1 MWLEFI
7 LEDNELKETLR
18 NFVDEWLYT
27 VDKEIIVNIGAVI
40 QKGDEL
46 CLDGFLGME
55 LIPKSSDIYKF
66 NFDGILRFVKDER
79 NVYIIALIIAIII
92 LPCDIKTKIRTDLEI
107 IDCLYKYSKI
117 GSVRR
122 DKDDKMVTQKAIQD
136 VKVPAIKKELISCE
150 QTIKEIEFKMN
161 NLLVDEY
168 SLRFCHSNGGNIT
181 IDWSASFRLI
191 NNENNNIEEVTNK
204 EDAIT
209 RCCGTVKFGELAV
222 TNARGAQLKQKRG
235 NIFGYVWWQACKL
248 KDQRKIL
255 NEIFDVYM
263 QKIQRLIWNNRCS
276 DTIDLEQQL
285 GIIKELKRKNKRDD
299 TSDEVIRKYNDR
311 KYSI

>member
-1 MWLEFI
+1 MMIDNNKIDNVENSMMWLEFI

-66 NFDGILRFVKDER
+66 NFDGILSVKKHTY
-79 NVYIIALIIAIII
+79 V
-92 LPCDIKTKIRTDLEI
+92 
-107 IDCLYKYSKI
+107 S
-117 GSVRR
+117 
-122 DKDDKMVTQKAIQD
+122 KDDKMVTQKAIQD

-209 RCCGTVKFGELAV
+209 RCF
-222 TNARGAQLKQKRG
+222 
-235 NIFGYVWWQACKL
+235 
-248 KDQRKIL
+248 
-255 NEIFDVYM
+255 
-263 QKIQRLIWNNRCS
+263 
-276 DTIDLEQQL
+276 
-285 GIIKELKRKNKRDD
+285 
-299 TSDEVIRKYNDR
+299 
-311 KYSI
+311 